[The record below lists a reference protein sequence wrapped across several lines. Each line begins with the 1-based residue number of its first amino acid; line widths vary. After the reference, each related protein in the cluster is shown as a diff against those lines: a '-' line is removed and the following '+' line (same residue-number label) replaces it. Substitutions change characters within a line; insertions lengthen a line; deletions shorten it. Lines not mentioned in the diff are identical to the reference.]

1 MKLLDVLWHRW
12 LRRPYKLAYAD
23 LGKGRTVVL
32 LHGLAASKEIWEP
45 MAEELATENWRII
58 APDLVGFGDSPKPQW
73 NTYAVRDH
81 VRMVVATLKRLHI
94 EGPVTLV
101 GHSMGCLVAVEL
113 AALWPKKVKRLV
125 LYEPPI
131 LGDTP
136 NFPGHAKRSAR
147 YKILFEYIAS
157 HPQLAHVENKFLWRV
172 ARKLSGLHLSPEEWL
187 PFEQSLRNT
196 IINQNAY
203 ERLRYISVPTD
214 IIYGRLDFV
223 VIRQG
228 IKKLFRENKHIQ
240 LHLVTD
246 MHGISKRSAS
256 YLAAVLNNVAPRQSR
271 RRRRKDI

>member
-1 MKLLDVLWHRW
+1 MVRFFDVLWHRW

-45 MAEELATENWRII
+45 MAEELATDNWRII
-58 APDLVGFGDSPKPQW
+58 APDLMGFGDSPKPQW
-73 NTYAVRDH
+73 SAYAVRDH
-81 VRMVVATLKRLHI
+81 VRMVVAMLQRLDI
-94 EGPVTLV
+94 KGPVTLV

-113 AALWPKKVKRLV
+113 AALWPKKVARLV

-136 NFPGHAKRSAR
+136 EFPTYAKRSAR
-147 YKILFEYIAS
+147 YKMLFEYIAS

-172 ARKLSGLHLSPEEWL
+172 ARRLSGLHLSPEEWL

-240 LHLVTD
+240 LRLVTD

-256 YLAAVLNNVAPRQSR
+256 YLAAVLNGAASR
-271 RRRRKDI
+271 RIDKQKK